1 MNIALFD
8 LDHTLLPIDSDF
20 TWALFTNSIGW
31 TDADESLKQNDI
43 FYQQY
48 VDGVLDMNEY
58 VRFVTR
64 AIRAHMPEE
73 ARAAHNRYLAEF
85 IEPQVRAE
93 ALDLLRSHE
102 EAGDTLVLITAT
114 NRFIAGPIGERLGF
128 ADENIIATELELD
141 DTGWITGN
149 IDGVANLR
157 EGKVH
162 NLQQWLAARGLDWEK
177 VHITFYSDSYNDVPL
192 MEKSAVPVATNP
204 DERLRALAQ
213 ERGWRILDLFP
224 TE

>member
-8 LDHTLLPIDSDF
+8 LYHTLLPIDSDF

-64 AIRAHMPEE
+64 AIRAHTPEE

-93 ALDLLRSHE
+93 ALDLLRSHQQ
-102 EAGDTLVLITAT
+102 AGDTLVLITAT

-128 ADENIIATELELD
+128 ADENIIATELERGPD
-141 DTGWITGN
+141 GWFTGN
-149 IDGVANLR
+149 VEGMANLR

-162 NLQQWLAARGLDWEK
+162 NMTQWLARRKLDWSDTY
-177 VHITFYSDSYNDVPL
+177 ISFYSDSINDAPL
-192 MEKSAVPVATNP
+192 MERADVPVATNP

-213 ERGWRILDLFP
+213 ARGWRILDLFP
-224 TE
+224 KA

>member
-1 MNIALFD
+1 MKIALFD

-20 TWALFTNSIGW
+20 MWTHFTNAIGW
-31 TDADESLKQNDI
+31 TDAEDMSRQNEA
-43 FYQQY
+43 FYEQY
-48 VDGVLDMNEY
+48 EQGVLDMNEY

-64 AIRAHMPEE
+64 AIREHTPEE
-73 ARAAHNRYLAEF
+73 AHAAHARYLTDYVQPAVH
-85 IEPQVRAE
+85 PA
-93 ALDLLRSHE
+93 ALELLQQHRD
-102 EAGDTLVLITAT
+102 AGDTLVMITAT

-128 ADENIIATELELD
+128 ADENIIATELERGAD
-141 DTGWITGN
+141 GWITGN

-162 NLQQWLAARGLDWEK
+162 NLQQWLAVRGLDWEK

>member
-1 MNIALFD
+1 MR
-8 LDHTLLPIDSDF
+8 P
-20 TWALFTNSIGW
+20 
-31 TDADESLKQNDI
+31 
-43 FYQQY
+43 
-48 VDGVLDMNEY
+48 
-58 VRFVTR
+58 
-64 AIRAHMPEE
+64 
-73 ARAAHNRYLAEF
+73 
-85 IEPQVRAE
+85 E
-93 ALDLLRSHE
+93 ALELLRGHQ
-102 EAGDTLVLITAT
+102 EAGDTLVMITAT

-128 ADENIIATELELD
+128 ADENIIATELERGAD
-141 DTGWITGN
+141 GWITGN

-162 NLQQWLAARGLDWEK
+162 NLQQWLAVRGLDWEK

>member
-20 TWALFTNSIGW
+20 TWALFTNAIGW

-48 VDGVLDMNEY
+48 VAGTLDMREH
-58 VRFVTR
+58 T
-64 AIRAHMPEE
+64 PEE
-73 ARAAHNRYLAEF
+73 AHAAHDRYLREY
-85 IEPQVRAE
+85 IEPQVRPE
-93 ALDLLRSHE
+93 ALELLRGHQ
-102 EAGDTLVLITAT
+102 EAGDTLVMITAT

-128 ADENIIATELELD
+128 ADENIIATELERGAD
-141 DTGWITGN
+141 GWITGN

-162 NLQQWLAARGLDWEK
+162 NLQQWLAVRGLDWEK